1 MKSALLVLLFA
12 AALYRADAQRIA
24 PDTIPLGKG
33 SLIIQPIQHAS
44 VVLTAAGKTIY
55 VDPVGGA
62 AKYQGLAAPDFI
74 LITHIHGDHFDSST
88 IAGIKTATTVLI
100 VPKIVADKLP
110 VTDNIVVLANGDQS
124 KQSGWSVTAV
134 PMYNLPAGSPT
145 ARHPK
150 GLGNGYVLNIGGKNI
165 YFSGDTEDIPEMRA
179 LKNIDV
185 AFVCMNLPYTMDIN
199 HAADAVLAFKP
210 RIVYP
215 YHYRGQ
221 GGLSDVNGFKNLVN
235 AGDKNIEVRLRNWY
249 PG

>member
-1 MKSALLVLLFA
+1 MKSALFALLFTSI
-12 AALYRADAQRIA
+12 LYSADAQRIA

-33 SLIIQPIQHAS
+33 SLIIQPVQHAS
-44 VVLTAAGKTIY
+44 LVLTAAGKTIY

-88 IAGIKTATTVLI
+88 IAAIKTGKTRLI

-110 VTDNIVVLANGDQS
+110 VTDNITVLMNGDET
-124 KQSGWSVTAV
+124 KEPGFSVTAV

-165 YFSGDTEDIPEMRA
+165 YFSGDTEDIPEMRG

-210 RIVYP
+210 KIVYP

-221 GGLSDVNGFKNLVN
+221 GGLSDVNGFKNLVEK
-235 AGDKNIEVRLRNWY
+235 GDKGIEVRLRNWY